1 MLQAQDIMTRKVITA
16 QPETTVTELAQLLMS
31 NDIGGAPVV
40 DSDGRLLGVVTEN
53 DLIDQKKKI
62 HIPTV
67 VTILDSVIYLE
78 SPDKMEKEVRKIAGA
93 TVADIYTKKIITVS
107 EDTPLD
113 EIATIMAEQGVHT
126 LPVVRAEELVGVI
139 GKQDIIKTLIS

>member
-1 MLQAQDIMTRKVITA
+1 MLQAKDIMTKDVLTA
-16 QPETTVTELAQLLMS
+16 HPDTTVAELAQLLTR
-31 NDIGGAPVV
+31 NNIGGAPVV
-40 DSDGRLLGVVTEN
+40 DETGRLLGVVTEN
-53 DLIDQKKKI
+53 DLIDQKKKV

-78 SPDKMEKEVRKIAGA
+78 SPEKMEKEIKKMAGA
-93 TVADIYTKKIITVS
+93 TVEDIYSREPISVN
-107 EDTPLD
+107 EETPLD

-126 LPVVRAEELVGVI
+126 LPVLREDALVGVI